1 VSAELVP
8 LPEPMDA
15 PDAAAVASA
24 DALAAI
30 PAQARSDAELL
41 ALWLHG
47 RAAHTQRAY
56 QRAVGRFLASVR
68 KPLPA
73 VTLGDLQAFAAD
85 LEAAGLAPASRRLTL
100 AAVKSL
106 LAFGQRV
113 GYLRFDVGAAVKLPP
128 VKDALAERIL
138 DREAVLRLIDREP
151 DARNRARLRLLCAGG
166 LRVSEA
172 CALRW
177 RDLQPRD
184 DAGQLTVYGK
194 GARRG
199 WCCCRGPPGAS

>member
-1 VSAELVP
+1 MAGAEARAVSAELVP
-8 LPEPMDA
+8 V
-15 PDAAAVASA
+15 PDSA
-24 DALAAI
+24 DAVDDGENAQALAAI

-47 RAAHTQRAY
+47 RAGHTQRAY
-56 QRAVGRFLASVR
+56 QRAVGRFLHSVR
-68 KPLPA
+68 RPLPA
-73 VTLGDLQAFAAD
+73 VTLGDLQAFAAE
-85 LEAAGLAPASRRLTL
+85 LEHEGLAPASRRLTL

-138 DREAVLRLIDREP
+138 DREAVLRLLDREP
-151 DARNRARLRLLCAGG
+151 DARNRALLRLLYAGG

-172 CALRW
+172 CAPRW
-177 RDLQPRD
+177 RDL
-184 DAGQLTVYGK
+184 
-194 GARRG
+194 
-199 WCCCRGPPGAS
+199 